1 MLTCLKNYTRA
12 DVYLSLMRV
21 GPGRVDIDGTS
32 VATFTMQEDA
42 YARAGWRKYTN
53 ILFNREKIMTS
64 EQFERRKQK
73 AIALMDSRKMWR
85 SNYAPPLLRG
95 LWKLGLKIPPAPF
108 MSFWHVLVLVSVWY
122 SVVWGLVMY
131 FCTWRAQG
139 MPPLVA
145 CVHSLCAGLFFGFFM
160 ALFHLWRKKVNGF
173 PDWSELD

>member
-1 MLTCLKNYTRA
+1 
-12 DVYLSLMRV
+12 
-21 GPGRVDIDGTS
+21 
-32 VATFTMQEDA
+32 
-42 YARAGWRKYTN
+42 
-53 ILFNREKIMTS
+53 MTS

-85 SNYAPPLLRG
+85 SNYSPPLLRG
-95 LWKLGLKIPPAPF
+95 LWKLGLKIPPVPF
-108 MSFWHVLVLVSVWY
+108 MSSWHVMVLMSVWY

-145 CVHSLCAGLFFGFFM
+145 CGHSLCAGLFFGFFM
-160 ALFHLWRKKVNGF
+160 ALFHLLRKKANGL

>member
-1 MLTCLKNYTRA
+1 
-12 DVYLSLMRV
+12 
-21 GPGRVDIDGTS
+21 
-32 VATFTMQEDA
+32 MQEEA

-53 ILFNREKIMTS
+53 IQFNRETIMTS

-95 LWKLGLKIPPAPF
+95 LWKLGLKIPPTPF
-108 MSFWHVLVLVSVWY
+108 MSFRHVLVLMSVWY

-160 ALFHLWRKKVNGF
+160 ALFHLWRKKVNGL